1 MESFMGV
8 IFILLLNQISYSF
21 SNVIREA
28 LIVISAQK
36 NEGEVQT
43 EEEK

>member
-1 MESFMGV
+1 MGV
-8 IFILLLNQISYSF
+8 IFILLLNQISCSF
-21 SNVIREA
+21 SNVIGEA